1 MLGSHNQLG
10 STQHNIPSTLPK
22 LPSPDRTPPESVQ
35 RRWSREP
42 LRPGRERGEE
52 KITRRPKTDPV
63 VMMHKSLAKDASS
76 PSQPNSSCGLSSIN
90 GATSSSPSLG
100 KDAREKEQKPMEL
113 HVNLTA
119 AQLEQIANAVNK
131 LWMTEENKKSNGF
144 VRGHSRSRFP
154 LCGNGEGELK
164 TPPRR
169 AAYDSTSSSLS
180 PLSNLN
186 RLLDN
191 NHKNQSASYVAAS
204 DKSFHAGSSTRPP
217 PTKLGDLDLGKYH
230 PVSDYNEGQPH
241 EKAESD
247 YEDWTGYE
255 DMSKYEAETGY
266 EDISRYEEGYD
277 SDSSDFEQS
286 PRVPLEITQ
295 PSITISPRCLYTIPE
310 AVGQES
316 DAGHAAT
323 SENRPSS
330 RQAMSSP
337 VTLAERRL
345 RTPLSHLDLASGE
358 AVRQSSSHKVIST
371 VPRSPILSLAADVSI
386 INDESQE
393 PAKQALVDTPSS
405 RYSQDIMSAKGY
417 TAWKASQDE
426 QADQED
432 WVGQNA
438 KRSEVETHPDN
449 RGYDVASDK
458 PHSNQQHAWQGGC
471 GATGLLPPRGG
482 DKPLPYTPLT
492 PFFNAEFKKDAAL
505 LGDNGWIEKIDELDT
520 QPANISDNEA
530 FGANTDQALGRAMQQ
545 TTNQASCKPAIP
557 SVPQPA
563 VQPVPQANVPAA
575 SIAGNQNGGHSN
587 IKASVTGMF
596 SSPKS
601 TEKTK
606 AADANQRESQK
617 EDTGDKSEGKKKG
630 FFGGL
635 RKIARSMHDLTA
647 TKRPERTAHYSSM
660 NISLDPREQSL
671 LYCELEYHL
680 TSAVHGYITTQFN
693 HGRLDANK
701 LKRVSDTWVTKG
713 RPRVVGFRYDLE
725 TQLELV
731 AMHDAEFRF
740 YGRRQKNLLEIG
752 ALLYAMRTN
761 ARAMQVRT
769 FCQPDS
775 VVAKQLVDSQSLF
788 NMMGVPQM
796 QQIALQQIGQFF
808 RTIVER
814 ESRKRKEAERAGMQT
829 PMVGPGP
836 ASKFPVGGE
845 IRSDMP
851 SVYSTPETES
861 DLGKL

>member
-1 MLGSHNQLG
+1 
-10 STQHNIPSTLPK
+10 
-22 LPSPDRTPPESVQ
+22 
-35 RRWSREP
+35 
-42 LRPGRERGEE
+42 
-52 KITRRPKTDPV
+52 
-63 VMMHKSLAKDASS
+63 
-76 PSQPNSSCGLSSIN
+76 
-90 GATSSSPSLG
+90 
-100 KDAREKEQKPMEL
+100 MEL

-131 LWMTEENKKSNGF
+131 LRMTEENKKSNGF
-144 VRGHSRSRFP
+144 VRGNSRSRFP

-169 AAYDSTSSSLS
+169 AAYESTSSSLS

-191 NHKNQSASYVAAS
+191 TNKTKSHNQKNQSAHVAAS
-204 DKSFHAGSSTRPP
+204 DKSSHARSSTRPP
-217 PTKLGDLDLGKYH
+217 PIKLGDLDLGKYH
-230 PVSDYNEGQPH
+230 PVSDYNEGQSH
-241 EKAESD
+241 EKSESD

-266 EDISRYEEGYD
+266 EDISRYKDGYD

-286 PRVPLEITQ
+286 SRVPLEITQ

-316 DAGHAAT
+316 DAGHAGT

-358 AVRQSSSHKVIST
+358 TVRQSSSHKVIST

-393 PAKQALVDTPSS
+393 LAKQALVDTPSS
-405 RYSQDIMSAKGY
+405 RYSQEIMSAKEYDVENHQETNILQGY

-438 KRSEVETHPDN
+438 KRSEAETHPDN
-449 RGYDVASDK
+449 RSYYDISPDK
-458 PHSNQQHAWQGGC
+458 PSSNQQHALQGGR
-471 GATGLLPPRGG
+471 GFTGLLSPRGG

-505 LGDNGWIEKIDELDT
+505 LGDNGWIEKIDEVDT
-520 QPANISDNEA
+520 QPPNISDIET
-530 FGANTDQALGRAMQQ
+530 FGANTDQALSRPMQQ
-545 TTNQASCKPAIP
+545 TTNQASFKPTIQ
-557 SVPQPA
+557 SVSQPT
-563 VQPVPQANVPAA
+563 VQPVPQADVPAA
-575 SIAGNQNGGHSN
+575 SVAGNQNGGHSN

-606 AADANQRESQK
+606 TADTNQREFQK
-617 EDTGDKSEGKKKG
+617 EDTGDKNEGKKKG

-808 RTIVER
+808 RAIVER

-851 SVYSTPETES
+851 SVYSTPEMES
-861 DLGKL
+861 DLSKH